1 MRFIKAFFAVLGL
14 VLAMTG
20 PVAAQPVSSEPILR
34 IETGMHTART
44 LRVDSDAAGRRL
56 ITASIDGTARIWDAT
71 TGEGIATLRLP
82 RGAGRAGD
90 AYAAALS
97 PDGTRA
103 AVAGW
108 TRYDGEAISLF
119 VFDTATGE
127 MLHRLPVM
135 GNVVHEMAFSPDGRL
150 LALGG
155 HGTSGVVVL
164 DTGDWSVAAR
174 LTGIG
179 GTVHGLGWD
188 EAGWLAVASWDGFL
202 ALYAPDLSLSARTAL
217 GPDARPQS
225 LSFRPGAKELA
236 LGFSGEA
243 RLEIRDSRSLAWLE
257 DQEVDAPVIAVGW
270 SSDGERLLAGGNAR
284 GQTDAGQWRNVVYTF
299 DQDSWVWRVDHPLLG
314 DVILDIH
321 ALPGGDMVVL
331 SSAQELV
338 RLGPGGEERWRHD
351 SSLPSWRTADKSHF
365 RLAPGGRGV
374 GMTPVGGQALHFD
387 PVAGRLLEGRAPETW
402 AEPTTGWSGATGG
415 MVFTDWSGSMTPLLN
430 DRPVAGLDPFERSLS
445 VSVGVGGDF
454 AVLGGDWHIL
464 GLEADG
470 SQRWR
475 IPLPGAAFAVNL
487 ADDGRTLVAALG
499 DGTVRWYRA
508 ADGAELLALFVHAD
522 RSRWV
527 AWTPSGHYDAAPG
540 GEEMIGWLVN
550 RGVDQVPDFFPA
562 NVFRDRFYRPDVVA
576 LVLDVLDE
584 RAAVAQADAARA
596 RPAPTPAPLAEVLP
610 PVLRIR
616 APERDAPVTG
626 DLVRLELDISTPD
639 DAPLTEVSA
648 RVNGR
653 LVPEARKEGSAIT
666 LPLPA
671 IADTELF
678 VSLQP
683 ANRHGFGPTVD
694 LRLRRDEPAAAAPS
708 ARVRPKLYVLAI
720 GVSEYEDAS
729 LRLNY
734 AAKDAED
741 IAALFAAQ
749 TGPLYREVEVR
760 LLTDAK
766 ASFMGVR
773 AGLGWLRR
781 EMTDIDTALIF
792 VAGHG
797 VNDNNGDLFFL
808 THETELD
815 AIYETAV
822 EATMFTD
829 TIQRLPGRVIYM
841 MDTCHSGNLDFVRRG
856 AARVDLNRHL
866 QDLRAATGAVVFSS
880 AMGSQYA
887 LESPLWGNGAFTLA
901 VLEGLAGQADIDGD
915 GTVTVS
921 ELHAWISNRVKALT
935 DGAQTPVLRLPDEV
949 RDFPVAMAALAA
961 QARP

>member
-1 MRFIKAFFAVLGL
+1 VRFIKAFFAVLGL

-44 LRVDSDAAGRRL
+44 LRVDSDADGRRL
-56 ITASIDGTARIWDAT
+56 ITASIDGTARIWDAA
-71 TGEGIATLRLP
+71 TGEAIATLRLP
-82 RGAGRAGD
+82 RGEGRAGD
-90 AYAAALS
+90 AYSAALS

-135 GNVVHEMAFSPDGRL
+135 GNVVHEMAFSPDGRR

-174 LTGIG
+174 LGGIG

-225 LSFRPGAKELA
+225 LSFRPGAKEIA

-243 RLEIRDSRSLAWLE
+243 RLEIRDARSLAWLE

-270 SSDGERLLAGGNAR
+270 SSDGKRLLAGGNAR
-284 GQTDAGQWRNVVYTF
+284 GQTDAGQWRNVVYSF
-299 DQDSWVWRVDHPLLG
+299 DQDSWVWRVDHPLVS

-338 RLGPGGEERWRHD
+338 RLGPKGEERWRHD

-365 RLAPGGRGV
+365 RVAPDGRGV
-374 GMTPVGGQALHFD
+374 AMTPDGGSDLHFD
-387 PVAGRLLEGRAPETW
+387 LVAGRLVDGPEPGVW
-402 AEPTTGWSGATGG
+402 SEPTTGWQDAEGG
-415 MVFTDWSGSMTPLLN
+415 MVFTDWPGSMAPLLN
-430 DRPVAGLDPFERSLS
+430 DRPLAVLSPFERSLS
-445 VSVGVGGDF
+445 VAVKSGGDF
-454 AVLGGDWHIL
+454 AVLGADWHIY
-464 GLEADG
+464 GIEADG
-470 SQRWR
+470 TQRWR
-475 IPLPGAAFAVNL
+475 VPVPGAAFAVNM
-487 ADDGRTLVAALG
+487 ANDGRTLVAALG
-499 DGTVRWYRA
+499 DGTIRWYRA

-522 RSRWV
+522 LGRWV
-527 AWTPSGHYDAAPG
+527 AWTPSGYYDAAPG

-550 RGVDQVPDFFPA
+550 RGVDRVPDFFPA
-562 NVFRDRFYRPDVVA
+562 SVFRDRFYRPDVVA
-576 LVLDVLDE
+576 LMLETLE
-584 RAAVAQADAARA
+584 EGTAVAQADAARGRVA
-596 RPAPTPAPLAEVLP
+596 PPAVTPLAEVLP

-616 APERDAPVTG
+616 APERDSPVTG
-626 DLVRLELDISTPD
+626 DAVTLELDISTPA
-639 DAPLTEVSA
+639 DAPLTEVAA

-653 LVPEARKEGSAIT
+653 LVPEARRDGGAIT
-666 LPLPA
+666 LPLPP

-694 LRLRRDEPAAAAPS
+694 LRLRRDTPAAPS

-720 GVSEYEDAS
+720 GVSDYADPD
-729 LRLNY
+729 LRLSY
-734 AAKDAED
+734 AAKDAQD
-741 IAALFAAQ
+741 ISALFETRVGA
-749 TGPLYREVEVR
+749 LYREVEVR
-760 LLTDAK
+760 LLTDAE
-766 ASFMGVR
+766 ATFAGVR

-797 VNDNNGDLFFL
+797 INDNNGDLFFL

-887 LESPLWGNGAFTLA
+887 LESPAWGNGAFTLA
-901 VLEGLAGQADIDGD
+901 VLEGLGGQADFDGD
-915 GTVTVS
+915 GAVTVS
-921 ELHAWISNRVKALT
+921 ELHAWVSVRVKALT

-949 RDFPVAMAALAA
+949 RDFPVAMAA
-961 QARP
+961 QSRP